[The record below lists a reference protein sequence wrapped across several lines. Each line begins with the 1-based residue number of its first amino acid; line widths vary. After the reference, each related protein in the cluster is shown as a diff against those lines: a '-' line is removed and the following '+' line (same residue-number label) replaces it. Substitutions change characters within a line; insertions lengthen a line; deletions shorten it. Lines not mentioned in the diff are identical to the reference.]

1 VVYILNARIT
11 LCKYYNKMNENSIFN
26 KITNEGGVL
35 AIIQVKVNNRERFME
50 YVHGHIPSVLKYGG
64 KIVYEGI
71 NQKNILGEQKLGDM
85 VVIQLWEN
93 EKAFMDWWNSEDY
106 RPWKEMRGEG
116 AEVTLSISQQRP

>member
-1 VVYILNARIT
+1 MEKN
-11 LCKYYNKMNENSIFN
+11 NIFQ

-35 AIIQVKVNNRERFME
+35 AIIQVKIHDRERFMD

-93 EKAFMDWWNSEDY
+93 EQAFIDWWNSEDY
-106 RPWKEMRGEG
+106 RPWKEMSGEG